1 MTDCAAGTV
10 DSQGIEL
17 HVTGAPLFPS
27 QVLIADVLDL
37 PLPAGE
43 RPTDDV
49 TSVTSKFAEKL
60 AAGVIDYGNIE
71 LGLLQRTN
79 DDQQVT
85 LERAFIVGD
94 CFDWE
99 IKLPDEAKTSYKFCG
114 SITKFAPSRE
124 ASKKNRVALTIAI
137 SGAVDHLKN
146 GVSVLVDTP
155 EVPAG

>member
-49 TSVTSKFAEKL
+49 T
-60 AAGVIDYGNIE
+60 
-71 LGLLQRTN
+71 
-79 DDQQVT
+79 
-85 LERAFIVGD
+85 
-94 CFDWE
+94 
-99 IKLPDEAKTSYKFCG
+99 
-114 SITKFAPSRE
+114 APSRE

-137 SGAVDHLKN
+137 SGAVDHLEN
-146 GVSVLVDTP
+146 GVSVLVDAP

>member
-17 HVTGAPLFPS
+17 YVTGAPLFPTRT
-27 QVLIADVLDL
+27 LIADVLDL

-85 LERAFIVGD
+85 LERAFIDGD

-99 IKLPDEAKTSYKFCG
+99 IKLPDEAKTSYKFRG
-114 SITKFAPSRE
+114 TITKFAPSRE
-124 ASKKNRVALTIAI
+124 ASKKNRISMTIAI
-137 SGAVDHLKN
+137 SGAVDHLEN
-146 GVSVLVDTP
+146 AVSVINP
-155 EVPAG
+155 

>member
-10 DSQGIEL
+10 DSQGIKL
-17 HVTGAPLFPS
+17 NVSGGIFDPKTY
-27 QVLIADVLDL
+27 IADILDL

-49 TSVTSKFAEKL
+49 TNVTSKFAEKL

-79 DDQQVT
+79 TNQQAT
-85 LERAFIVGD
+85 LERAFIDGD
-94 CFDWE
+94 CYEWE
-99 IKLPDEAKTSYKFCG
+99 IELPDEAKTAYPFCA

-124 ASKKNRVALTIAI
+124 ATKKNRLAMTIAI
-137 SGAVDHLKN
+137 SGAVGHLEN
-146 GVSVLVDTP
+146 GVSVLDVP

>member
-10 DSQGIEL
+10 DSQGIGL
-17 HVTGAPLFPS
+17 YVKGGSFAAATL
-27 QVLIADVLDL
+27 VADVLDL

-49 TSVTSKFAEKL
+49 TSVFSKFAQKL

-79 DDQQVT
+79 NTQQVS
-85 LERAFIVGD
+85 LEQAFISGE

-99 IKLPDEAKTSYKFCG
+99 IKLPDEAETSYTFCG

-124 ASKKNRVALTIAI
+124 ASKKNRVAMTIAI
-137 SGAVDHLKN
+137 SGGVDHLKK
-146 GVSVLVDTP
+146 GVSVL
-155 EVPAG
+155 EPAEPIIP

>member
-17 HVTGAPLFPS
+17 YVKGGDFATSTL
-27 QVLIADVLDL
+27 VADVLDL

-49 TSVTSKFAEKL
+49 TSVVSKFAEKL
-60 AAGVIDYGNIE
+60 AAGVIDYGNVE

-79 DDQQVT
+79 NEQQVT
-85 LERAFIVGD
+85 LEKAFISGD
-94 CFDWE
+94 CYEWE

-124 ASKKNRVALTIAI
+124 ASKKNRVAVTIAI
-137 SGAVDHLKN
+137 SGAVDHLQKEA
-146 GVSVLVDTP
+146 SVI
-155 EVPAG
+155 EA

>member
-17 HVTGAPLFPS
+17 HVTGAPLFPTRT
-27 QVLIADVLDL
+27 LIADVLDL

-85 LERAFIVGD
+85 LERAFIDGD

-114 SITKFAPSRE
+114 TITKFAPSRE

-137 SGAVDHLKN
+137 SGAVDHLEN
-146 GVSVLVDTP
+146 GASVINP
-155 EVPAG
+155 PPSGP

>member
-17 HVTGAPLFPS
+17 YIKGGEFATSTLV
-27 QVLIADVLDL
+27 ADVLEL

-49 TSVTSKFAEKL
+49 TSVVSKFAEKL
-60 AAGVIDYGNIE
+60 AAGVIDYGNVE

-79 DDQQVT
+79 NEQQVT
-85 LERAFIVGD
+85 LEKAFISGD
-94 CFDWE
+94 CYEWE

-124 ASKKNRVALTIAI
+124 ASKKNRIAVTIAI
-137 SGAVDHLKN
+137 SGAVDHLQKEA
-146 GVSVLVDTP
+146 SVI
-155 EVPAG
+155 EA

>member
-10 DSQGIEL
+10 DSQGIKL
-17 HVTGAPLFPS
+17 NVSGGIFSPKTY
-27 QVLIADVLDL
+27 IADILAL

-49 TSVTSKFAEKL
+49 TNVTSKFAEKL

-79 DDQQVT
+79 DDQQVS
-85 LERAFIVGD
+85 LERAFIDGD

-99 IKLPDEAKTSYKFCG
+99 IELPDEAKTSYKFCG
-114 SITKFAPSRE
+114 TITKFAPSRE

-137 SGAVDHLKN
+137 SGAVDHLEN
-146 GVSVLVDTP
+146 AISVINP
-155 EVPAG
+155 

>member
-10 DSQGIEL
+10 DSQGIKLSVEGGIFA
-17 HVTGAPLFPS
+17 VKTY
-27 QVLIADVLDL
+27 VADILEL

-71 LGLLQRTN
+71 LSLLQRTN
-79 DDQQVT
+79 NDQQVN
-85 LERAFIVGD
+85 LERAFIDGD

-99 IKLPDEAKTSYKFCG
+99 IELPDEAKTSYKFCG
-114 SITKFAPSRE
+114 TITKFAPSRE
-124 ASKKNRVALTIAI
+124 ASKKNRVAVTLAI
-137 SGAVDHLKN
+137 SGAVDHLEN
-146 GVSVLVDTP
+146 AVSVLR
-155 EVPAG
+155 